1 MAKIFQSPIYFIMQK
16 KSEMEIDII
25 VWLLND
31 QRKIL
36 KT

>member
-1 MAKIFQSPIYFIMQK
+1 MAKIFQAPIYFMMQK
-16 KSEMEIDII
+16 ESEMEIDII